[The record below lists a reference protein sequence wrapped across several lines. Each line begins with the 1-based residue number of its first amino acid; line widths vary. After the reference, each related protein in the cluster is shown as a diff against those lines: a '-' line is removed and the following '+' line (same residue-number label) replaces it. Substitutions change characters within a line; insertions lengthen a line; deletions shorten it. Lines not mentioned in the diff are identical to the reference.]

1 MGKLQALMLRE
12 MELKGYSGKTIQS
25 YLGHMKRYT
34 SYIDMSPADGGEVEV
49 KRYLYH
55 LISDQKRSRSYVN
68 QAYSALKVFYEKV
81 VKEPAVVD
89 QIPRVKQ
96 AKTLPVV
103 LSTEEVARLLVALEN
118 LKHRTLLT
126 VIYSAGLRLSEACHL
141 KVSDIDSNR
150 MQIRVRQGKGIKDR
164 YTILA
169 KGTLH
174 LLRLYWQSYRPTDWL
189 FPGQN
194 PTRSIHSRSVQK
206 ILKNALAK
214 SEITKEASV
223 HTLRHCF
230 ATHLLEAGV
239 NVYSIQ
245 KLMGHTSVKTT
256 SLYLHIS
263 GRDLARIISPLDLW
277 EDPPE
282 PTL

>member
-1 MGKLQALMLRE
+1 
-12 MELKGYSGKTIQS
+12 
-25 YLGHMKRYT
+25 
-34 SYIDMSPADGGEVEV
+34 
-49 KRYLYH
+49 
-55 LISDQKRSRSYVN
+55 
-68 QAYSALKVFYEKV
+68 
-81 VKEPAVVD
+81 
-89 QIPRVKQ
+89 
-96 AKTLPVV
+96 
-103 LSTEEVARLLVALEN
+103 
-118 LKHRTLLT
+118 
-126 VIYSAGLRLSEACHL
+126 
-141 KVSDIDSNR
+141 
-150 MQIRVRQGKGIKDR
+150 
-164 YTILA
+164 
-169 KGTLH
+169 
-174 LLRLYWQSYRPTDWL
+174 
-189 FPGQN
+189 
-194 PTRSIHSRSVQK
+194 
-206 ILKNALAK
+206 LKNALAK